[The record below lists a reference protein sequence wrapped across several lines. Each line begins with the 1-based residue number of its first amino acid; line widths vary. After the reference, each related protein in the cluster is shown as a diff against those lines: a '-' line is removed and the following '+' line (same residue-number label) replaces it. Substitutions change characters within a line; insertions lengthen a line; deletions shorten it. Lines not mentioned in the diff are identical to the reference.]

1 MFASLDEHE
10 LRIVINAMEVI
21 QVAKGTQIIK

>member
-1 MFASLDEHE
+1 MFSGLDEHD

-21 QVAKGTQIIK
+21 QYKKGDVIIK